1 MKNKLMM
8 MIQAL
13 AVVSSERWRRKR
25 CVSGE
30 EGEEGYP
37 CDD

>member
-25 CVSGE
+25 CNSGE
-30 EGEEGYP
+30 EGEVEYL
-37 CDD
+37 CED